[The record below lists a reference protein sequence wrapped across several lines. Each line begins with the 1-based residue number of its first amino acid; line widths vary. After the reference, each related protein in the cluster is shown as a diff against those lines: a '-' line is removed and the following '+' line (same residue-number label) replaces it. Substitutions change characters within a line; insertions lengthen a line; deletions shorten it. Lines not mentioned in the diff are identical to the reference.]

1 MCCGKNR
8 AAAQAAA
15 TSGATDRRFASRPSV
30 APLPSTATSE
40 IVFEFVGTGA
50 ASVRGPVS
58 GRIYRFSTPGE
69 RLRVDLRDRPALAA
83 MPALRWVR

>member
-15 TSGATDRRFASRPSV
+15 TTGATDRRAASYPAP
-30 APLPSTATSE
+30 APLPSTATTE
-40 IVFEFVGTGA
+40 IVFEFVGHGA
-50 ASVRGPVS
+50 TSVRGPVS
-58 GRIYRFSTPGE
+58 GRVYRFSAPGE
-69 RLRVDLRDRPALAA
+69 RVRIDLRDRPGLAA

>member
-15 TSGATDRRFASRPSV
+15 TSGAADRRAASYPAP

-40 IVFEFVGTGA
+40 IVFEFVGHA
-50 ASVRGPVS
+50 ATNVRGPVS
-58 GRIYRFSTPGE
+58 GRVYRFSAPGD
-69 RLRVDLRDRPALAA
+69 RLRVDPRDRPGLAA

>member
-15 TSGATDRRFASRPSV
+15 TSGAGDRRTSSRP
-30 APLPSTATSE
+30 APAALPSTATSE
-40 IVFEFVGTGA
+40 IVFEFVGHGA

-58 GRIYRFSTPGE
+58 GRVYRFSAPGD
-69 RLRVDLRDRPALAA
+69 RLRIDLRDRPGLAA